1 MKLSEKRGLDN
12 ILMESQMEA
21 TVLLMEDLVLLMEVT
36 VLLMEATVLLME
48 DLFLQMEATV
58 LQMED
63 LVLLMEVSV
72 LLMEVLAL
80 LMEEVDQLEEVYQ
93 LEEVDQMEEGFDQ
106 VEKVDQLG
114 IPIYRV
120 VRGTLISDVAR
131 RRGHVLLEVETAT
144 EIIIVKG
151 VLSVVQTTVGSS
163 TLMLIEK
170 WTVVHTRKS
179 SRQGIQ
185 IDKIFK

>member
-1 MKLSEKRGLDN
+1 MDN
-12 ILMESQMEA
+12 IL
-21 TVLLMEDLVLLMEVT
+21 
-36 VLLMEATVLLME
+36 
-48 DLFLQMEATV
+48 MEATV

-63 LVLLMEVSV
+63 LVLLMKDLVIQMVATVLQMEDLVLLMEATV
-72 LLMEVLAL
+72 LLMEVLVL
-80 LMEEVDQLEEVYQ
+80 LMEVLVLLMEKFGQSEE
-93 LEEVDQMEEGFDQ
+93 
-106 VEKVDQLG
+106 VDQLG

-120 VRGTLISDVAR
+120 VRGTLISDVAQR
-131 RRGHVLLEVETAT
+131 SGHVLLEEETAT

-151 VLSVVQTTVGSS
+151 VLSVVQTTVESS

-170 WTVVHTRKS
+170 WTVVLTRKS

>member
-12 ILMESQMEA
+12 ILMEAQMEA
-21 TVLLMEDLVLLMEVT
+21 TVLLMEDLVLLMEVLI
-36 VLLMEATVLLME
+36 LLMEV
-48 DLFLQMEATV
+48 
-58 LQMED
+58 
-63 LVLLMEVSV
+63 LVLLMEVS
-72 LLMEVLAL
+72 AL
-80 LMEEVDQLEEVYQ
+80 LM
-93 LEEVDQMEEGFDQ
+93 EEVDQMEEGFDQ

-114 IPIYRV
+114 IQIYQV

-151 VLSVVQTTVGSS
+151 VLSVVQTTVESS

-179 SRQGIQ
+179 SRQENQ
-185 IDKIFK
+185 VDKIF